1 MVPLH
6 STSVQHQRQFEE
18 TRNHLQGP
26 LGFYFCLA
34 HLFLVPSLA
43 GQCGTKMPTG
53 PYDFDI
59 DRYISRIVP
68 RSRLHL
74 LPKPISRFLGY
85 RSTPAPPTGNILIW
99 CWSFI
104 GAFCGILIVEVVFET
119 EHFQSQGVPPVVAS
133 LVCLL
138 LQLPLQRI
146 SYLTII

>member
-1 MVPLH
+1 MFHAPTLH
-6 STSVQHQRQFEE
+6 FSSTLEAIRSDTQPSPVRFRLLLLPGASVSSS
-18 TRNHLQGP
+18 
-26 LGFYFCLA
+26 
-34 HLFLVPSLA
+34 LFS

-68 RSRLHL
+68 RSRLHI

-104 GAFCGILIVEVVFET
+104 GAFCGILIVEAVFET
-119 EHFQSQGVPPVVAS
+119 KHFQAQGVPPVVAS
-133 LVCLL
+133 LVCLP
-138 LQLPLQRI
+138 LQRPLQRI
-146 SYLTII
+146 SY